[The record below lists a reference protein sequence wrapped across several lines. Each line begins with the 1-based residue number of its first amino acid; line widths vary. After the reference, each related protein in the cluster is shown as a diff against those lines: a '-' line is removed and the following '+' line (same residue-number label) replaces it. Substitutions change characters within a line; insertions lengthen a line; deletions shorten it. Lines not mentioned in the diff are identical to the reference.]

1 MAWRHSNKGSFANI
15 RRRPGAKHCSS
26 LCSQSEGGEYC
37 GGQARAKN
45 PTKICPRALAIFATC
60 SWPSLCKQS
69 ELQCW
74 RRNRRLCGPAQISAA
89 RALLPLYKPLFSW
102 IFNTLPFQGRW
113 RLFTNLDFYRI
124 LNTLIRGPHFA
135 SKVSYNAGAATDNY
149 AGQCKPTHFPNL
161 YFPLPQKTKNPTTH
175 MWGHG
180 VAGLFM
186 IVCQYAR
193 SVALETGSAAGC
205 QSAMS
210 ENSAPE
216 AKSCP
221 FCSLTARK
229 RM

>member
-1 MAWRHSNKGSFANI
+1 M

-74 RRNRRLCGPAQISAA
+74 RRNRRLCWPAN
-89 RALLPLYKPLFSW
+89 LPTFPTF
-102 IFNTLPFQGRW
+102 IFPYPKKQ
-113 RLFTNLDFYRI
+113 
-124 LNTLIRGPHFA
+124 
-135 SKVSYNAGAATDNY
+135 
-149 AGQCKPTHFPNL
+149 
-161 YFPLPQKTKNPTTH
+161 KNPATH

-193 SVALETGSAAGC
+193 SVALATGSTAGC
-205 QSAMS
+205 QSAMR

-216 AKSCP
+216 AKSWP

>member
-1 MAWRHSNKGSFANI
+1 MSNTKIYIFTIWKLFPEFFYSLNVFKGRWADM

-37 GGQARAKN
+37 GGQTRAKN
-45 PTKICPRALAIFATC
+45 PTKSCAKALTIFATC
-60 SWPSLCKQS
+60 SWPSLCEQS

-74 RRNRRLCGPAQISAA
+74 RRNRRLCGPVQTSPLSQ
-89 RALLPLYKPLFSW
+89 LLF
-102 IFNTLPFQGRW
+102 
-113 RLFTNLDFYRI
+113 
-124 LNTLIRGPHFA
+124 
-135 SKVSYNAGAATDNY
+135 
-149 AGQCKPTHFPNL
+149 FP
-161 YFPLPQKTKNPTTH
+161 YPKKQKIPATH

-186 IVCQYAR
+186 IVCQYAH
-193 SVALETGSAAGC
+193 SVALATGRAAGC
-205 QSAMS
+205 QSAIS

-216 AKSCP
+216 AKSWP

>member
-1 MAWRHSNKGSFANI
+1 M

-26 LCSQSEGGEYC
+26 LYSQSEGGEYC

-45 PTKICPRALAIFATC
+45 PTKSCPRALVMFATC
-60 SWPSLCKQS
+60 SWLGCSKSRKISERFLTKWHGDIATRGASRTFGEGLGRSTVAHFARKVRGANIAAAKHELKIQRRYAPERWLYSLHV
-69 ELQCW
+69 
-74 RRNRRLCGPAQISAA
+74 
-89 RALLPLYKPLFSW
+89 
-102 IFNTLPFQGRW
+102 
-113 RLFTNLDFYRI
+113 
-124 LNTLIRGPHFA
+124 RGPHFA
-135 SKVSYNAGAATDNY
+135 SKVSYNAGAATDDDV
-149 AGQCKPTHFPNL
+149 GPQTSPLSQPLF
-161 YFPLPQKTKNPTTH
+161 FSLPQNTKNPATH

-193 SVALETGSAAGC
+193 SVALATGRAAGC

-216 AKSCP
+216 AKSWP

>member
-1 MAWRHSNKGSFANI
+1 M

-37 GGQARAKN
+37 GGQVWAKN
-45 PTKICPRALAIFATC
+45 PIKSCPRALVMFATC
-60 SWPSLCKQS
+60 SWPSLCEQS

-74 RRNRRLCGPAQISAA
+74 RRNRRLCWPAQT
-89 RALLPLYKPLFSW
+89 P
-102 IFNTLPFQGRW
+102 
-113 RLFTNLDFYRI
+113 
-124 LNTLIRGPHFA
+124 
-135 SKVSYNAGAATDNY
+135 
-149 AGQCKPTHFPNL
+149 HFPNL
-161 YFPLPQKTKNPTTH
+161 YFSLPPKTKNPATH

-186 IVCQYAR
+186 IVCQNAH
-193 SVALETGSAAGC
+193 SVALATGRAAGC
-205 QSAMS
+205 QSAMR

-216 AKSCP
+216 AKSWP

>member
-1 MAWRHSNKGSFANI
+1 M

-74 RRNRRLCGPAQISAA
+74 RRNRLLCGPVQTSPLSQ
-89 RALLPLYKPLFSW
+89 LLF
-102 IFNTLPFQGRW
+102 
-113 RLFTNLDFYRI
+113 
-124 LNTLIRGPHFA
+124 
-135 SKVSYNAGAATDNY
+135 
-149 AGQCKPTHFPNL
+149 FP
-161 YFPLPQKTKNPTTH
+161 YPKKQKIPATH

-180 VAGLFM
+180 VTGLFM
-186 IVCQYAR
+186 IVCQNAR
-193 SVALETGSAAGC
+193 SVALATGSTAGC
-205 QSAMS
+205 QSAIR

-216 AKSCP
+216 AKSWP

>member
-74 RRNRRLCGPAQISAA
+74 RRNRRLCGPVQTYPLSQ
-89 RALLPLYKPLFSW
+89 LLF
-102 IFNTLPFQGRW
+102 F
-113 RLFTNLDFYRI
+113 
-124 LNTLIRGPHFA
+124 
-135 SKVSYNAGAATDNY
+135 
-149 AGQCKPTHFPNL
+149 PTPKK
-161 YFPLPQKTKNPTTH
+161 QKNPATH

-186 IVCQYAR
+186 IVCQNAR
-193 SVALETGSAAGC
+193 SVALATGSAAGC
-205 QSAMS
+205 QSAMR

-216 AKSCP
+216 AKSWP

>member
-1 MAWRHSNKGSFANI
+1 M

-26 LCSQSEGGEYC
+26 LCSQSEGGDFC
-37 GGQARAKN
+37 GGQAR
-45 PTKICPRALAIFATC
+45 TGALVMFATC
-60 SWPSLCKQS
+60 SWPSLCEQS

-74 RRNRRLCGPAQISAA
+74 RRNRRLCGPAQT
-89 RALLPLYKPLFSW
+89 PQFS
-102 IFNTLPFQGRW
+102 
-113 RLFTNLDFYRI
+113 
-124 LNTLIRGPHFA
+124 
-135 SKVSYNAGAATDNY
+135 
-149 AGQCKPTHFPNL
+149 NL
-161 YFPLPQKTKNPTTH
+161 YFFPYPPQKNPATH

-186 IVCQYAR
+186 IVCQNAR
-193 SVALETGSAAGC
+193 SVALATGSAAGC

-216 AKSCP
+216 AKSWP

>member
-1 MAWRHSNKGSFANI
+1 M

-45 PTKICPRALAIFATC
+45 PTKICPRALAIFVTC
-60 SWPSLCKQS
+60 SWPSLCSQS

-74 RRNRRLCGPAQISAA
+74 RRNRRLCGPVQTF
-89 RALLPLYKPLFSW
+89 PLSQPLF
-102 IFNTLPFQGRW
+102 
-113 RLFTNLDFYRI
+113 
-124 LNTLIRGPHFA
+124 
-135 SKVSYNAGAATDNY
+135 
-149 AGQCKPTHFPNL
+149 
-161 YFPLPQKTKNPTTH
+161 FPLTPKTKNPATH

-186 IVCQYAR
+186 IVFQNAR
-193 SVALETGSAAGC
+193 SVALATGSAVGC

-216 AKSCP
+216 AKS
-221 FCSLTARK
+221 
-229 RM
+229 

>member
-1 MAWRHSNKGSFANI
+1 M

-37 GGQARAKN
+37 GGQARAEN
-45 PTKICPRALAIFATC
+45 PTKSCAKALAIFATC
-60 SWPSLCKQS
+60 SWPSLCEQS

-74 RRNRRLCGPAQISAA
+74 RRNRRLCGPVQTSPLSQ
-89 RALLPLYKPLFSW
+89 LLF
-102 IFNTLPFQGRW
+102 
-113 RLFTNLDFYRI
+113 
-124 LNTLIRGPHFA
+124 
-135 SKVSYNAGAATDNY
+135 
-149 AGQCKPTHFPNL
+149 FP
-161 YFPLPQKTKNPTTH
+161 YPKKQKIPATH

-186 IVCQYAR
+186 IVCQYAH
-193 SVALETGSAAGC
+193 SVALATGRAAGC
-205 QSAMS
+205 QSAIS

-216 AKSCP
+216 AKSWP